1 MLSSLEMSCK
11 TENLSASQSGAISQV
26 VSHAAWAQ
34 TGAVCL
40 LSLSPPSSPLS
51 WSSSLPQAFFDG
63 KLKMR
68 GNIMLSQKLDILL
81 KDHAKLWGALWP
93 LHPTPRP
100 AVPRLSRGS
109 GAQANPSYHRME
121 SLNAMRFLRIKSH
134 GHRAWFSRA
143 CLRPS
148 ERVFI
153 YINEWVKRCVTAV
166 VITTTSLQNRVDLSE
181 FVFSVQSDL
190 SERKLHQPWPQ
201 PLIAMASVF
210 GTLTFLSLINVAP

>member
-166 VITTTSLQNRVDLSE
+166 VITTTSLQKSWLVWICIQRPIW
-181 FVFSVQSDL
+181 SVWEETTSALTAASDCHGI
-190 SERKLHQPWPQ
+190 SVWYPHFPQ
-201 PLIAMASVF
+201 F
-210 GTLTFLSLINVAP
+210 N